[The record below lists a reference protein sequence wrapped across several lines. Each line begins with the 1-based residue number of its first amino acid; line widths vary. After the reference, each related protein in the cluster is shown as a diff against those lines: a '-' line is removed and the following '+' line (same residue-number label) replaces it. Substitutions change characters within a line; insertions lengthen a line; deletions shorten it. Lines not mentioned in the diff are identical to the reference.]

1 MGVFLAVGSV
11 TFPILWS
18 LLFFKEMFWLI
29 RRFCFALLLFLKIWI
44 LELSYRSSFIRK
56 NKKNPTVQN
65 FFQQGISFKEQNTN
79 ITDYHA
85 NSTHSTWTSWNY
97 LPKTLAA
104 HTSSASLTRSKRQI
118 TLNFEARMLYPKKLT
133 SLYSIPYPY

>member
-29 RRFCFALLLFLKIWI
+29 RRSCFLKIWI
-44 LELSYRSSFIRK
+44 LELSFRSPFIRK
-56 NKKNPTVQN
+56 NKIKTSRPVQN
-65 FFQQGISFKEQNTN
+65 FFQQAISFKEQNVS